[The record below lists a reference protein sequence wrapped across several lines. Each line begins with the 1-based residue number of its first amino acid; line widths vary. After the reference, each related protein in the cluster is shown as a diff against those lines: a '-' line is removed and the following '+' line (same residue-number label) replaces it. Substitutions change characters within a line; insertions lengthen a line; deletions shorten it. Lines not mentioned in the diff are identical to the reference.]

1 MIKKWPKVASK
12 IIGDYRVFK
21 LRQDTSQSPVTG
33 GKHDFYVLESA
44 DWINVIP
51 ITPEGMV
58 VMIRQYRHGTE
69 TVTLEVPG
77 GMVDE
82 QDGSPEESAAREL
95 LEETGYAADKITRI
109 GTVTPNPA
117 ILNNRCYTLLAQDAH
132 PVAPPS
138 FDGSEDIEVALVS
151 LPTVHKMIA
160 SSQITHALTIAAF
173 YFYEQFGNK

>member
-1 MIKKWPKVASK
+1 MIKKWPKVDSE
-12 IIGDYRVFK
+12 ILGDYRVFK
-21 LRQDTSQSPVTG
+21 LRQDTSQSPRTG
-33 GKHDFYVLESA
+33 GEHRFYILESA

-69 TVTLEVPG
+69 ELTLEVPG

-95 LEETGYAADKITRI
+95 LEETGYAAGQIIRI

-117 ILNNRCYTLLAQDAH
+117 ILNNRCYTFLAQDAH
-132 PVAPPS
+132 PVAQPS
-138 FDGSEDIEVALVS
+138 FDGSEDIELELVS
-151 LPTVHKMIA
+151 LPTVSKMIA

-173 YFYEQFGNK
+173 YFYEQYQKL